1 MKMVCGSA
9 SLRKQ
14 TERDFMSFL
23 NRSISGVCLAW
34 LALGWMRSRRRSHAA
49 ARHAPASTQPASAVR
64 GTVTAEGDVPLA
76 EMVVYLESAE
86 PAWKAPQAIGGRKGF
101 AEVQPRRGW

>member
-1 MKMVCGSA
+1 
-9 SLRKQ
+9 
-14 TERDFMSFL
+14 MSFL

-34 LALGWMRSRRRSHAA
+34 LALGWMRAAAQPRRRPPP
-49 ARHAPASTQPASAVR
+49 RPASTQPASAVR

-86 PAWKAPQAIGGRKGF
+86 RRGKRPKPSEDVKVSQKGGF
-101 AEVQPRRGW
+101 AAAGDRDGGAGGGFSE